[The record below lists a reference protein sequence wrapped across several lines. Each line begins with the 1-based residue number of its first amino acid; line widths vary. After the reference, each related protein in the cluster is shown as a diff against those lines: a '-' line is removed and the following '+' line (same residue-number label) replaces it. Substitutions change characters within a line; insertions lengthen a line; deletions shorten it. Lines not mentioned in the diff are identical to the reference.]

1 MSNEGEMLLAIRTRG
16 DVRVRPQIQDALKKL
31 RLGRNHSAIV
41 VKNTPA
47 MRGMINKVKDYV
59 TWGEIDSEIAEI
71 LVRKR
76 GRLSANRRLSDE
88 YVKEHSE
95 YKSMKDFSKALAAGE
110 AKLSDVK
117 GLKPLFRLSP
127 PSGGYRGKI
136 NEPIKTGGVLGYR
149 GPDINNLAKRM
160 I

>member
-1 MSNEGEMLLAIRTRG
+1 MSDEEKVFLAIRTRG
-16 DVRVRPQIQDALKKL
+16 DVRVRPQIQDTLKKL

-41 VKNTPA
+41 VKSTPA
-47 MRGMINKVKDYV
+47 IKGMINKAKDYV
-59 TWGEIDSEIAEI
+59 TWGEIDPEIAELI
-71 LVRKR
+71 VRKR

-95 YKSMKDFSKALAAGE
+95 YKSMKDFSQALAAGE
-110 AKLSDVK
+110 AKLSDIEGV
-117 GLKPLFRLSP
+117 KPLFRLSP
-127 PSGGYRGKI
+127 PSGGYRGDV
-136 NEPIKTGGVLGYR
+136 NERIGYR

>member
-1 MSNEGEMLLAIRTRG
+1 MSNEGQMLLVIRTRG
-16 DVRVRPQIQDALKKL
+16 NVRVRPQIEDGLKKL

-41 VKNTPA
+41 VKNTQS
-47 MRGMINKVKDYV
+47 MRGMINRVKDYV
-59 TWGEIDSEIAEI
+59 TWGEIDSDIAEI
-71 LVRKR
+71 LVSKR
-76 GRLSANRRLSDE
+76 GRLSGNRRLSDE

-95 YKSMKDFSKALAAGE
+95 YKSMKEFSESLAAGE
-110 AKLSDVK
+110 AKLSDVE

-136 NEPIKTGGVLGYR
+136 SDPIKKGGVLGYR